1 MSELLLLQLLG
12 DPQVFKILL
21 IVMYLVLIDCVDL
34 IEVKFESIAQSL
46 EGYVA
51 REIFEHH
58 CLAVGHKVV

>member
-21 IVMYLVLIDCVDL
+21 IVMDLVLIDCVDL

-46 EGYVA
+46 ERYVA

-58 CLAVGHKVV
+58 CLAVGHEVV